1 MLHKIFGML
10 ESIPRSDGPEKD
22 KLPDLSGHRDGI
34 NTADVWTCIRP
45 VSPAQQG
52 SGSVRSG
59 PVQND
64 MGGYR
69 KYLARLRYFFFLS

>member
-10 ESIPRSDGPEKD
+10 DSIPRSDGPGRD
-22 KLPDLSGHRDGI
+22 KLPGLSGHRDGI
-34 NTADVWTCIRP
+34 NTADVRICIRP

-64 MGGYR
+64 MGMYR
-69 KYLARLRYFFFLS
+69 KHLARLRFFLL